1 MQVFRELAGYSF
13 GRADVVRRAMA
24 KKKQD
29 VMEKERETFVEGC
42 LKNGISKE
50 ISNSLFDDMTSFA
63 SYAFNKSHAAAYAL
77 VAYRTAYLKCH
88 YPAEF
93 MAALMSSTVNDAPKY
108 IAECS
113 RMGIKVLPP
122 DVNISERDFSV
133 REGKVVFGLLAI
145 KNLGINI
152 IEAIIRN
159 RRENGPFKSFSDF
172 CRRLHGRE
180 LNKKRGARLLRKH
193 PCFHALLL

>member
-1 MQVFRELAGYSF
+1 
-13 GRADVVRRAMA
+13 
-24 KKKQD
+24 
-29 VMEKERETFVEGC
+29 
-42 LKNGISKE
+42 
-50 ISNSLFDDMTSFA
+50 
-63 SYAFNKSHAAAYAL
+63 
-77 VAYRTAYLKCH
+77 
-88 YPAEF
+88 

-180 LNKKRGARLLRKH
+180 LNKKAARRSSS
-193 PCFHALLL
+193 AV

>member
-1 MQVFRELAGYSF
+1 MPLTNP
-13 GRADVVRRAMA
+13 MP
-24 KKKQD
+24 
-29 VMEKERETFVEGC
+29 
-42 LKNGISKE
+42 
-50 ISNSLFDDMTSFA
+50 
-63 SYAFNKSHAAAYAL
+63 AAYAL

-145 KNLGINI
+145 KNLGII
-152 IEAIIRN
+152 
-159 RRENGPFKSFSDF
+159 
-172 CRRLHGRE
+172 
-180 LNKKRGARLLRKH
+180 
-193 PCFHALLL
+193 